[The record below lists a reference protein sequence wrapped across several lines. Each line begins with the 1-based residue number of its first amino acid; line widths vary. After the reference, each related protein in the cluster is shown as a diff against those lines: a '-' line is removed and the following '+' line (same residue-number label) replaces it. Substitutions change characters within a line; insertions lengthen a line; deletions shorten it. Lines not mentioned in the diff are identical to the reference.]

1 MLGLEKD
8 CQAAI
13 IILLREVK
21 ENILSMDE
29 RQETTDEKKKLY
41 LKRTHENS
49 RTEKHNMWNH
59 KFLEELNEKS

>member
-29 RQETTDEKKKLY
+29 SQEITDEKKKLY

-49 RTEKHNMWNH
+49 RTEKHNM
-59 KFLEELNEKS
+59 